1 MIGAA
6 IGAAVGLGSAIFG
19 GIKSASAARKAR
31 AAQRRQEAQNTNW
44 YLRRYN
50 EDATQTAEGQAM
62 LRKSREYAEDLY
74 NKAAGASKVA
84 GATDESAAM
93 AKHAGN
99 ETVANTMGNVAA
111 SGTARKD
118 NIEQTY
124 MGLSNQLAQQRI
136 ATYQQSAQD
145 AATAGSQGMQA
156 GMSLVAADLS
166 SHLNN
171 GKGTMES
178 AFAKSGGTSAGT
190 TTGGTTSTSVP
201 RTTTTTGGT
210 IKVPYAAPKQT
221 AKYHSLW

>member
-6 IGAAVGLGSAIFG
+6 IGAAVGVGSAIFG
-19 GIKSASAARKAR
+19 GLKSASAARKAR

-50 EDATQTAEGQAM
+50 EDATQTAEGQSL
-62 LRKSREYAEDLY
+62 LRKSREYAENLY
-74 NKAAGASKVA
+74 NKAAGASRVA
-84 GATDESAAM
+84 GATDEAAAM

-99 ETVANTMGNVAA
+99 ETVAETMGNVAA
-111 SGTARKD
+111 AASAQKQ
-118 NIEQTY
+118 NVENQY
-124 MGLSNQLAQQRI
+124 LNMANQLAQQRI

-166 SHLNN
+166 SHLRN

-178 AFAKSGGTSAGT
+178 AWNKKSKA
-190 TTGGTTSTSVP
+190 
-201 RTTTTTGGT
+201 
-210 IKVPYAAPKQT
+210 
-221 AKYHSLW
+221 